1 MSNGHISAMFM
12 ALMRW
17 RLIKRPLTSKC
28 ISNKAVLVRWSI
40 PTTYIVNHIVPYFY
54 NTQPTLTDL
63 SYKGLKEHLSGVVL
77 LQKRCSIFLCDQ
89 HFTHL
94 IFLLRAAVPSLVQHL
109 FAFASAA
116 LSACSHS
123 TPLLSYDHASIMS
136 RNSNPVEHTSFPA
149 RQWPWGGSRE
159 GVKYSTA
166 WSDLASLQ
174 RVMKQL
180 HRSATYTPISLPNER
195 MSRAQV
201 KNELAERSPLR
212 GKKWDPFPLQNSPHP
227 HLLLSPPPPNSD
239 FSGDDWLNWKQPPFP
254 LQTPIPSCCISN

>member
-1 MSNGHISAMFM
+1 M
-12 ALMRW
+12 
-17 RLIKRPLTSKC
+17 
-28 ISNKAVLVRWSI
+28 
-40 PTTYIVNHIVPYFY
+40 
-54 NTQPTLTDL
+54 
-63 SYKGLKEHLSGVVL
+63 L

-94 IFLLRAAVPSLVQHL
+94 ISLLRAAVPSLVQHI

-116 LSACSHS
+116 LSACSRS
-123 TPLLSYDHASIMS
+123 TPSLSYDHASIMS

-149 RQWPWGGSRE
+149 RQWLQGRGGSRE

-166 WSDLASLQ
+166 RSDLASLQ

-201 KNELAERSPLR
+201 KNELAQRSPLR
-212 GKKWDPFPLQNSPHP
+212 GKKWDPFPLQNSSYP
-227 HLLLSPPPPNSD
+227 HLPLSPPV
-239 FSGDDWLNWKQPPFP
+239 LLL
-254 LQTPIPSCCISN
+254 LQTLISVGMID